1 MFRRDRLTRKCE
13 LRTGFCNDVGA
24 VPERFCNHLD
34 YQGHTNRRDEQL
46 PAPCRTAELQKMLKK
61 YVYLCL
67 HAELQNSCFQCSS
80 RARALS
86 LCALVLLAVLRCV
99 FFRSSPFAPFRILRS
114 DCCMFAGHWP
124 GCQWDFP
131 RFYLLLT
138 ACSLLLRCRR
148 SLDR

>member
-86 LCALVLLAVLRCV
+86 LCAPCCFALCLFSLFPIPHSA
-99 FFRSSPFAPFRILRS
+99 FFAPIV
-114 DCCMFAGHWP
+114 
-124 GCQWDFP
+124 
-131 RFYLLLT
+131 
-138 ACSLLLRCRR
+138 ACSLATGQAANGISRVFTCY
-148 SLDR
+148 